1 MVKKELF
8 SVNNKKISEVYSSN
22 NNNNKNNNN
31 NNSNISNN
39 NNNNSNKYRYCNSID
54 IIGDNTKNT

>member
-8 SVNNKKISEVYSSN
+8 SVKDKKISKVYSSN

-31 NNSNISNN
+31 NNNN
-39 NNNNSNKYRYCNSID
+39 NNNDLPPLLSVFAL
-54 IIGDNTKNT
+54 

>member
-8 SVNNKKISEVYSSN
+8 SVKDKKISKVYSSN

-31 NNSNISNN
+31 NNNN
-39 NNNNSNKYRYCNSID
+39 NID
-54 IIGDNTKNT
+54 LPPLLSVFTL